1 MSGSYARLG
10 RDRYASALRD
20 RPRQHHSLSNKIT
33 TSPGARQRGVSEA
46 PDRTRP
52 EASRRRSGRLY
63 EEVSARKLRSCGSA
77 DGGRHRQ
84 SRAMVAAGGRAP
96 TGSTAGRAPPGR
108 DTRPARYATTS
119 SVTATGGQPVD
130 WQRDTSRTAAAA
142 YPTVARLLSA
152 VGVAGC
158 RVAWLRPGE
167 DDDLRRSSGAPEAFR
182 RCRHRD
188 SGVTGGQVTADRH
201 PPASPMASPSRINN
215 APAPARPIR
224 APHPQQ
230 CFVGRLYRRLS
241 RWHEFGSERR
251 FTRCAILSSPE
262 SPRQ

>member
-1 MSGSYARLG
+1 MTDNRPSVSGSCARLG

-152 VGVAGC
+152 VGGT
-158 RVAWLRPGE
+158 
-167 DDDLRRSSGAPEAFR
+167 GAELLVCVQAKTTI
-182 RCRHRD
+182 CAE
-188 SGVTGGQVTADRH
+188 V
-201 PPASPMASPSRINN
+201 
-215 APAPARPIR
+215 PARLKPFDDAVI
-224 APHPQQ
+224 
-230 CFVGRLYRRLS
+230 G
-241 RWHEFGSERR
+241 
-251 FTRCAILSSPE
+251 ILGL
-262 SPRQ
+262 RGAK

>member
-1 MSGSYARLG
+1 MTDNRPSVSGSCARLG

-130 WQRDTSRTAAAA
+130 WQRDTSRTAAPA
-142 YPTVARLLSA
+142 YRN
-152 VGVAGC
+152 GC
-158 RVAWLRPGE
+158 RVACLRPGE

-188 SGVTGGQVTADRH
+188 SGATGAK
-201 PPASPMASPSRINN
+201 
-215 APAPARPIR
+215 
-224 APHPQQ
+224 
-230 CFVGRLYRRLS
+230 
-241 RWHEFGSERR
+241 
-251 FTRCAILSSPE
+251 
-262 SPRQ
+262 